1 MGWHVTINGKIYP
14 PQSMLSSVQLLSE
27 LVQPSET
34 HQSLCKTGQSRDLPP
49 PWKGVG
55 GSFAAGEWEEV
66 TAALPRSVFLFPK
79 LREPHISA
87 RQRFPKDTV
96 ETRLRGWTDYAS
108 GSLPT
113 ALALCSCDGC
123 PSTRH
128 QKNGHGAQVSFLG
141 QAPPFWSE
149 LCHLL
154 CCIFLCFAQPRLKSA
169 QGAPFFTYI
178 QLISMG
184 F

>member
-1 MGWHVTINGKIYP
+1 
-14 PQSMLSSVQLLSE
+14 MLSSVQLLSE
-27 LVQPSET
+27 LVQRSET
-34 HQSLCKTGQSRDLPP
+34 HQSLCKTGQSGDLPP

-55 GSFAAGEWEEV
+55 RSFAAGEWEEV
-66 TAALPRSVFLFPK
+66 TAALPCSVFLFPK

-87 RQRFPKDTV
+87 CQCFPKEKRQGDK

-128 QKNGHGAQVSFLG
+128 QKNGRGAQVSFLG

-149 LCHLL
+149 LGHLL
-154 CCIFLCFAQPRLKSA
+154 CCIFSCFAQPRLKSA

-178 QLISMG
+178 QLISVG